1 MSTKTEILALV
12 QLLCYDLADSDEI
25 DRFFGEV
32 EKELAKDPRLW
43 ILYHS
48 SSVSVAPDL
57 LITLTSLNVT
67 AVFYAGRQLFE
78 ASQEELN
85 ATNAEW
91 RAVTGTTVSYVKEHH
106 DEHTLRLY
114 PRGVIDENIDVFETP
129 AVTTQIPDILTLP
142 WALYILA
149 REFSRES
156 NHRDVP
162 FATACNTL
170 GNEILVMVE

>member
-1 MSTKTEILALV
+1 VSTKTEILELV
-12 QLLCYDLADSDEI
+12 QLLCYDLADADEI

-32 EKELAKDPRLW
+32 EKELAKDSRLW
-43 ILYHS
+43 ILSHS
-48 SSVSVAPDL
+48 SSVQVLSDYV
-57 LITLTSLNVT
+57 TLTSLNAT
-67 AVFYAGRQLFE
+67 AIFYEGRQLME

-85 ATNAEW
+85 STNPTW
-91 RAVTGTTVSYVKEHH
+91 REVTGTPVAYIKEHQSDH
-106 DEHTLRLY
+106 LFRLY
-114 PRGVIDENIDVFETP
+114 PKSVSTKTVNVFETI
-129 AVTTQIPDILTLP
+129 VMTTGIPDILTLP

-170 GNEILVMVE
+170 GNEILTMVE